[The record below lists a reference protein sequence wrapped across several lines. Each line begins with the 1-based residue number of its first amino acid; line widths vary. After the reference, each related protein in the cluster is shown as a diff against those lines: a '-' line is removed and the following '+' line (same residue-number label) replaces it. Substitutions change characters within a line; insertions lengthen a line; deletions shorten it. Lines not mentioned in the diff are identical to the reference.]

1 MNTFNLI
8 YTDSNSNETIE
19 KDFSY
24 TLKDI
29 YEAHSEVGWTL

>member
-1 MNTFNLI
+1 MNTFDLI
-8 YTDSNSNETIE
+8 YTNNNEIVE

-29 YEAHSEVGWTL
+29 YEAHSEVGWIL

>member
-1 MNTFNLI
+1 MNTFDLI
-8 YTDSNSNETIE
+8 YTNNNETIE

-29 YEAHSEVGWTL
+29 YEAHSEVGWVI

>member
-1 MNTFNLI
+1 MNTFDLI
-8 YTDSNSNETIE
+8 YTNSNETVE

-29 YEAHSEVGWTL
+29 YEAHSEVGWVI

>member
-1 MNTFNLI
+1 MNTFDLI
-8 YTDSNSNETIE
+8 YTDNNETIE

-29 YEAHSEVGWTL
+29 YEAHSEVGWQL